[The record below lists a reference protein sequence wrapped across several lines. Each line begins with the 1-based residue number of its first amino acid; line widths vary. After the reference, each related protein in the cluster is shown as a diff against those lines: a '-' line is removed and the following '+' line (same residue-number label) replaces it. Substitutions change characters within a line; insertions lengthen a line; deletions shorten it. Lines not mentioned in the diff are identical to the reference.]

1 MFVER
6 CFYVFI
12 IQQITKI
19 LDCIV
24 INSFVTSL
32 YVVYLLFIE
41 PSIDIERSI
50 IHVTMTRANKQM
62 NCNNH

>member
-12 IQQITKI
+12 IQQITTI

-62 NCNNH
+62 N